1 MKILISGHTE
11 TQSQQK
17 RFVNYAN
24 NYTIVQPVT
33 AAERERNADLNLQE
47 NENGLLECR
56 GRIVGHY
63 PLYLPNTTWHFS
75 HAV

>member
-1 MKILISGHTE
+1 MEKV
-11 TQSQQK
+11 QK
-17 RFVNYAN
+17 S
-24 NYTIVQPVT
+24 VT

-63 PLYLPNTTWHFS
+63 PLYLPNIELTVFEQVS
-75 HAV
+75 